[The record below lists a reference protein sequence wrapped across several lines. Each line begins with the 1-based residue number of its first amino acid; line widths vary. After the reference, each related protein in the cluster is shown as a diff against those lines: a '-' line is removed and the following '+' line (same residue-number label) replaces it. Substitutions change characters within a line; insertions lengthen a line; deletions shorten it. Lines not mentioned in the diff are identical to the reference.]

1 MARTA
6 ELCDA
11 IVDFLN
17 TEEFTLSFVAR
28 RENVWF
34 VSGTDTRDI
43 HVIVVPAEV
52 ETSPQTRGAAERKYT
67 VNLFFQMDGATT
79 RDRQD
84 QMIELV
90 EEVEDMLYNREFP
103 GFYFETFSDRG
114 PRLVVDTEAMARYQM
129 FLVVLTISYRGQ

>member
-6 ELCDA
+6 DLCDA

-34 VSGTDTRDI
+34 VNGTETRDM
-43 HVIVVPAEV
+43 HLIVVPAEV
-52 ETSPQTRGAAERKYT
+52 ETTPQTRGAAERKYT
-67 VNLFFQMDGATT
+67 VNLFLQMDGATS

-90 EEVEDMLYNREFP
+90 EEVEDALYNRQFP
-103 GFYFETFSDRG
+103 GYYFETFADRG
-114 PRLVVDTEAMARYQM
+114 SRVVVDTEAMAKFQM